1 MGARYWRLSAYL
13 ALDGVPGFH
22 FRQAEAFVSASHYEK
37 GQSFFDFP
45 VECNCGNDEVVCQ
58 FFSCHDGFEPAWSF
72 FIGMGFAGT
81 WFPARFTWGFIH
93 GSDLLQGFG
102 GCDYRVFAFVR
113 SVYS

>member
-1 MGARYWRLSAYL
+1 MGARCWRLSAYL

-58 FFSCHDGFEPAWSF
+58 FFSCHDGFELAWSF

-81 WFPARFTWGFIH
+81 WFSARFTWGFIH